1 MKRKFIPHLFSS
13 VLLSGATL
21 ITTASAQDASLVVA
35 MKAQLFNQSSAVAPQ
50 LSDTEPPISFTTLV
64 QPSAPGSILGA
75 TVEGTAI
82 GVKTLVYDDNDQQFA
97 FRDGFQRMNELQDAY
112 PDGSYTVHLNTL
124 NDGSQSM
131 TVNVGGDSWTS
142 APRIANWSELQ
153 NFDSTKDF
161 TLRWDAMVNGTVNDL
176 IIVNAYADG
185 SSQEFATGGPGE
197 PGSLNG
203 TATSVVIPAGT
214 FSPGLTVNLEID
226 FARIV
231 DQDPTYSGAFGAYLK
246 VTSAV
251 TRTAGGTDVEPPQLT
266 NQSPWS
272 GKPQVERD
280 AVVSFTFNEP
290 MQSGVAINW
299 SGVSGAGFA
308 YTWSTDKQTLYC
320 RYNSDL
326 PANTAIAW
334 TLNPVG
340 QPVGFKD
347 LAGNAFPSNTGSF
360 VTGASASPAGADV
373 KRILL
378 GKGRLYTQSGATAVG
393 PGLVVAS
400 VDGQFRSLNAVT
412 NGTFTLPDARSNPI
426 EFNSD
431 HSGLETDVPY
441 GNQSDLDLFYPNG
454 DYVVALDAIRD
465 GSHSVTVSVTGDQY
479 PNAPTISNL
488 AAAQTIN
495 PAAPFTISWQ
505 QFAGGTASDFI
516 LLDIESEYGNAVF
529 RTPDVIEAGAL
540 GGTATDVTLP
550 VGTFGAGRVYHA
562 TLTFL
567 RVSDSD
573 SVSYPGT
580 TVFAGYYAQ
589 TQFTIATT
597 GTVVA
602 PAFSNLT
609 TSSSLFSGALFGD
622 AGIPY
627 TIEST
632 SDFVSWNTITTMNV
646 DAGAD
651 SLPFA
656 FPMTGDASGRQFF
669 RAHEGY

>member
-1 MKRKFIPHLFSS
+1 MRRKLIPHLFGS
-13 VLLSGATL
+13 VLLSGATF
-21 ITTASAQDASLVVA
+21 ISTATAQDAGLVVV
-35 MKAQLFNQSSAVAPQ
+35 MKAQQFTQSLAIAPR
-50 LSDTEPPISFTTLV
+50 LSEEEPPFGFVALV

-75 TVEGTAI
+75 TVEGTTI
-82 GVKTLVYDDNDQQFA
+82 GIKTLSYDSNDNQFR
-97 FRDGFQRMNELQDAY
+97 FQDGFQRMNELHAAY

-124 NDGSQSM
+124 NDGAQSM
-131 TVNVGGDSWTS
+131 TVNVGGDNWTS

-251 TRTAGGTDVEPPQLT
+251 TKTAGGTDVEPPQLT
-266 NQSPWS
+266 NQSPWT
-272 GKPQVERD
+272 GQPQVERD

-299 SGVSGAGFA
+299 SGVDGAGFA

-326 PANTAIAW
+326 PANTAITW

-340 QPVGFKD
+340 QPAGFKD
-347 LAGNAFPSNTGSF
+347 VAGNAYTSNTGSF
-360 VTGASASPAGADV
+360 VTGASASPVGADV

-412 NGTFTLPDARSNPI
+412 NGTFTLPDARSNAI

-431 HSGLETDVPY
+431 RSGLETDAPF

-454 DYVVALDAIRD
+454 DYVVALDTIRD
-465 GSHSVTVSVTGDQY
+465 GSHSITVSVTGDQY

-516 LLDIESEYGNAVF
+516 LLDIESEYGNTVF
-529 RTPDVIEAGAL
+529 QTPDVIEAGAL
-540 GGTATDVTLP
+540 AGTATDVTLP
-550 VGTFGAGRVYHA
+550 VGALGAGRVYRA
-562 TLTFL
+562 TLSFL
-567 RVSDSD
+567 HVSDSD
-573 SVSYPGT
+573 SVSYPGA

-609 TSSSLFSGALFGD
+609 ASGSVFTGHLAGD
-622 AGIPY
+622 PGTPY

-632 SDFVSWNTITTMNV
+632 SDFVSWTTVETMNV
-646 DAGAD
+646 EASANSFQF
-651 SLPFA
+651 SLP
-656 FPMTGDASGRQFF
+656 MSGGASGGQFF
-669 RAHEGY
+669 RVREGY